1 VPKPADVGVELVPW
15 NEAGADP
22 AGDRPQLPVAD
33 QGANLVLG
41 DAELGRDLADGQW
54 LGPVHARTLRL
65 GAVLDLA
72 SRLRELQVPGGA
84 PWPGHEYVRGWGVF
98 GLPFDSGHVLALR
111 VFPDNDFAP
120 DRTLWHR
127 DPAGRWSIHVDGPR
141 IETAAA
147 QDTPAP
153 ARAIGALAG
162 SRGAQAVGRDA

>member
-1 VPKPADVGVELVPW
+1 MD
-15 NEAGADP
+15 GA
-22 AGDRPQLPVAD
+22 RV
-33 QGANLVLG
+33 
-41 DAELGRDLADGQW
+41 
-54 LGPVHARTLRL
+54 
-65 GAVLDLA
+65 
-72 SRLRELQVPGGA
+72 REGL
-84 PWPGHEYVRGWGVF
+84 GVF